1 MTKEG
6 LIVKTTPLPQSR
18 IALELEIPSETCK
31 SYVNDTINSI
41 KRSAKIPGF
50 RPGKIP
56 TQVLIQR
63 IGISQLH
70 ASALEKIIDKS
81 WNEALKL
88 KSIEPLCEPELVEGF
103 ESLLK
108 KFSPEKSLKVTLET
122 DIAPD
127 LKLKKSQGLLVEIS
141 TNKFDPKSVD
151 EALEKSRNQFANI
164 VPVTKRPA
172 KLGDIAVVSF
182 KGVYK
187 DSELEIDGG
196 SSESMDLELEKNKMI
211 PGFVEGIVGMKIEDK
226 KTLDLKFPEDYSHSE
241 SRGRDAIFEIHLKDL
256 KEKEL
261 PELNDDFAKQSGNK
275 ETLKELK
282 ADIEKQ
288 LKENFVNTQKDIRN
302 EALIDALTKELDVE
316 IPKSMID
323 IEVRNNIEQ
332 TAQRFA
338 QQGLDIKS
346 TFTPELVKSLA
357 ESTRP
362 QAEKNVQRNLA
373 LKALSE
379 KENITVDEKEIDSKM
394 KAYEEAIS
402 KSSKQI
408 DSQKLRD
415 VIHSDLLKEK
425 LIIWLENNSEIKEKK
440 DKASKTSKT
449 NKTNTIS
456 KTPKAS
462 KTSKNIKKNLDDN
475 NQGKAKKKPQNK
487 KEKK

>member
-1 MTKEG
+1 MKKEA
-6 LIVKTTPLPQSR
+6 LIVKTKSLPQSR
-18 IALELEIPSETCK
+18 ISLEIEIPSERCK
-31 SYVNDTINSI
+31 SCINETINSI
-41 KRSAKIPGF
+41 SRSAKIPGF
-50 RPGKIP
+50 RIGKIP
-56 TQVLIQR
+56 KQVLIQR

-81 WNEALKL
+81 WNEALKME
-88 KSIEPLCEPELVEGF
+88 SIEPLSEPELVNGF
-103 ESLLK
+103 ESLLEN
-108 KFSPEKSLKVTLET
+108 FSPEKNLKVILQT
-122 DIAPD
+122 DVAPT
-127 LKLKKSQGLLVEIS
+127 LKLKKSKGIKVEVS
-141 TNKFDPKSVD
+141 KNKFDPKSID

-164 VPVTKRPA
+164 VPVKNRAA

-182 KGVYK
+182 KGIYK
-187 DSELEIDGG
+187 DTKNEIEGG

-211 PGFVEGIVGMKIEDK
+211 PGFVEGIVGMKIEDT
-226 KTLDLKFPEDYSHSE
+226 KTLNLTFPEDYSHEE
-241 SRGRDAIFEIHLKDL
+241 SRGKDAIFEVQLKDL

-275 ETLKELK
+275 ESLKELK

-288 LKENFVNTQKDIRN
+288 LKDNFEKTQKDIKI
-302 EALIDALTKELDVE
+302 EALIDALTKELDAE

-323 IEVRNNIEQ
+323 LEVRNNIEQ

-338 QQGLDIKS
+338 QQGLDVKS

-379 KENITVDEKEIDSKM
+379 KENIAVQKEEIDK
-394 KAYEEAIS
+394 KIEEYEDAIS

-408 DSQKLRD
+408 DMQKLTD
-415 VIHSDLLKEK
+415 VIRNDLLKEK
-425 LIIWLENNSEIKEKK
+425 LVIWLEENSEVKEKNE
-440 DKASKTSKT
+440 KANKTVKNNKGT
-449 NKTNTIS
+449 KGKVKAVKKTNT
-456 KTPKAS
+456 
-462 KTSKNIKKNLDDN
+462 
-475 NQGKAKKKPQNK
+475 K